1 MNTQGRDIWV
11 FNIIKNKGKINI
23 KEQLKA
29 PSFFFFFF
37 FKGMSS
43 FQIEV
48 QGKTQV
54 DTR

>member
-37 FKGMSS
+37 FKGR
-43 FQIEV
+43 
-48 QGKTQV
+48 KTLSGV
-54 DTR
+54 